1 MLYLWNKLVYGKCSL
16 ISEWCAVKSAH
27 RTRASFLLPKEP
39 DKHRATD
46 ETSFDL
52 LLRMELPATSRCNS
66 SHRSDGLFFCCYL
79 KASVYSHT
87 NADKLWSGVYPYQTL
102 QSLSSPLSPSD

>member
-39 DKHRATD
+39 DKYRATD

-52 LLRMELPATSRCNS
+52 LLRTEWPATSRFNS
-66 SHRSDGLFFCCYL
+66 SHSSDGHFF
-79 KASVYSHT
+79 A
-87 NADKLWSGVYPYQTL
+87 AI
-102 QSLSSPLSPSD
+102 